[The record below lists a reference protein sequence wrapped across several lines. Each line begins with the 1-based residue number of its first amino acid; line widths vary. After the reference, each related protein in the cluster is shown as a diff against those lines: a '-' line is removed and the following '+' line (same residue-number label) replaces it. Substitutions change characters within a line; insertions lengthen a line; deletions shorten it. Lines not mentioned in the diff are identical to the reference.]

1 MGDAE
6 NRNWPANTVSWGGE
20 KLSRPIRVATKA
32 IPTGGRS
39 CYNFSPMASTGLG
52 RILIVDDEQSVREV
66 LSEYF
71 IEQGYAVETAG
82 DGEEALGI
90 VQRSLPDL
98 VLLDVRMPGIDG
110 VETLRRIR
118 GIAPDLAVI
127 MVTAN
132 EDVGLAR
139 DTLKLGALDYVA
151 KPFDFVYL
159 ERAIMAGL
167 ARADTSS
174 TAVAGPVSADPWR
187 DLSLCVF
194 QAVRRM
200 NSVARASIGVRLED
214 AVVAGAREAAMSR
227 AAEAT
232 ATLGTMALLLSVASE
247 LRDLT
252 GAELTRVQ
260 AAVERARESLRAAP

>member
-1 MGDAE
+1 
-6 NRNWPANTVSWGGE
+6 
-20 KLSRPIRVATKA
+20 
-32 IPTGGRS
+32 
-39 CYNFSPMASTGLG
+39 MASAGLG

-71 IEQGYAVETAG
+71 TEQGYSVENAAG
-82 DGEEALGI
+82 GEEALAL
-90 VQRSLPDL
+90 VQRGTPDL

-118 GIAPDLAVI
+118 EIAPDVSVI

-139 DTLKLGALDYVA
+139 ETLKLGALDYVA

-167 ARADTSS
+167 AQGGGGGSVLAAPPSGD
-174 TAVAGPVSADPWR
+174 VWR
-187 DLSLCVF
+187 DLALAVF
-194 QAVRRM
+194 QAARGM
-200 NSVARASIGVRLED
+200 SAAARASTGARLEE
-214 AVVAGAREAAMSR
+214 AVLSAASGGR
-227 AAEAT
+227 ADAT
-232 ATLGTMALLLSVASE
+232 ALGRVDLLLSLAAE

-252 GAELTRVQ
+252 GAELSRVQ
-260 AAVERARESLRAAP
+260 GALERARQSLRSGR

>member
-1 MGDAE
+1 
-6 NRNWPANTVSWGGE
+6 
-20 KLSRPIRVATKA
+20 
-32 IPTGGRS
+32 
-39 CYNFSPMASTGLG
+39 MASAGLG

-71 IEQGYAVETAG
+71 TEQGYSVENAG
-82 DGEEALGI
+82 GGEEALAL
-90 VQRSLPDL
+90 VQRSTPDL

-118 GIAPDLAVI
+118 EIAPDVSVI

-139 DTLKLGALDYVA
+139 ETLKLGALDYVA

-167 ARADTSS
+167 AQS
-174 TAVAGPVSADPWR
+174 GGGLVSAAPASGDAWR
-187 DLSLCVF
+187 DLALAVF
-194 QAVRRM
+194 QAVRAM
-200 NSVARASIGVRLED
+200 STAARASTGARLEE
-214 AVVAGAREAAMSR
+214 AVLSAACAASGGGAD
-227 AAEAT
+227 AT
-232 ATLGTMALLLSVASE
+232 ALGRVDLLLSLAAE

-252 GAELTRVQ
+252 GAELSRVQ
-260 AAVERARESLRAAP
+260 GALERARQSLRSGR

>member
-1 MGDAE
+1 
-6 NRNWPANTVSWGGE
+6 
-20 KLSRPIRVATKA
+20 
-32 IPTGGRS
+32 
-39 CYNFSPMASTGLG
+39 MAGTGLG

-71 IEQGYAVETAG
+71 TEQGYAVETAG
-82 DGEEALGI
+82 DGEEALAI

-118 GIAPDLAVI
+118 GLAPDLAVI

-167 ARADTSS
+167 AQADGRGA
-174 TAVAGPVSADPWR
+174 AVGGPVSTDPWR
-187 DLSLCVF
+187 DLSLSVF

-200 NSVARASIGVRLED
+200 NSVARASTGIRLED
-214 AVVAGAREAAMSR
+214 AAVASAREAALGR

-232 ATLGTMALLLSVASE
+232 ATLGSMELLLAAAAE

-252 GAELTRVQ
+252 GAELSRVQ
-260 AAVERARESLRAAP
+260 AAVDRARASVRAAP

>member
-1 MGDAE
+1 
-6 NRNWPANTVSWGGE
+6 
-20 KLSRPIRVATKA
+20 
-32 IPTGGRS
+32 
-39 CYNFSPMASTGLG
+39 MASPGLG

-71 IEQGYAVETAG
+71 TEQGYAVESAG
-82 DGEEALGI
+82 DGEEALAQ
-90 VQRSLPDL
+90 VQRSTPDL

-110 VETLRRIR
+110 VETLRRLR
-118 GIAPDLAVI
+118 GIAPDVPVI

-167 ARADTSS
+167 ARAEAGGGA
-174 TAVAGPVSADPWR
+174 TAAASADPWR
-187 DLSLCVF
+187 DLALAVF

-200 NSVARASIGVRLED
+200 NSVSRASTGTRLED
-214 AVVAGAREAAMSR
+214 AAIAGAREAALGR
-227 AAEAT
+227 AAEAR
-232 ATLGTMALLLSVASE
+232 ATLGSIDLLLALATE
-247 LRDLT
+247 MGDLV
-252 GAELTRVQ
+252 GAELGRVQ
-260 AAVERARESLRAAP
+260 SAVARARESLRG

>member
-1 MGDAE
+1 
-6 NRNWPANTVSWGGE
+6 
-20 KLSRPIRVATKA
+20 
-32 IPTGGRS
+32 
-39 CYNFSPMASTGLG
+39 MASAGIG

-71 IEQGYAVETAG
+71 TEQGYSVENAG
-82 DGEEALGI
+82 GGEEALAL
-90 VQRSLPDL
+90 VQRSTPDL

-118 GIAPDLAVI
+118 EIAPDVSVI

-139 DTLKLGALDYVA
+139 ETLKLGALDYVA

-167 ARADTSS
+167 AQGGGGS
-174 TAVAGPVSADPWR
+174 VSAAPASGDAWR
-187 DLSLCVF
+187 DLALAVF
-194 QAVRRM
+194 QAVRTM
-200 NSVARASIGVRLED
+200 STAARASTGARLEE
-214 AVVAGAREAAMSR
+214 AVLSAACAASGGGAD
-227 AAEAT
+227 AT
-232 ATLGTMALLLSVASE
+232 ALGRVDLLLSLAAE

-252 GAELTRVQ
+252 GAELSRVQ
-260 AAVERARESLRAAP
+260 GALERARQSLRSGR

>member
-1 MGDAE
+1 
-6 NRNWPANTVSWGGE
+6 
-20 KLSRPIRVATKA
+20 
-32 IPTGGRS
+32 
-39 CYNFSPMASTGLG
+39 MASPGLG

-71 IEQGYAVETAG
+71 TEQGYAVETAG
-82 DGEEALGI
+82 DGEEALAQ
-90 VQRSLPDL
+90 VQRSTPDL
-98 VLLDVRMPGIDG
+98 VLLDVRMPGLDG

-118 GIAPDLAVI
+118 GIAPDVAVI

-167 ARADTSS
+167 AQAEASGA
-174 TAVAGPVSADPWR
+174 TATVAASADPWR
-187 DLSLCVF
+187 DLALAVF

-200 NSVARASIGVRLED
+200 NSVSRASTGMRLED
-214 AVVAGAREAAMSR
+214 AAIAGARDAALGR
-227 AAEAT
+227 AAEAS
-232 ATLGTMALLLSVASE
+232 ATLGSIDLLLALATE
-247 LRDLT
+247 MRDFT
-252 GAELTRVQ
+252 GAELGRVQ
-260 AAVERARESLRAAP
+260 SAVERARESLRR